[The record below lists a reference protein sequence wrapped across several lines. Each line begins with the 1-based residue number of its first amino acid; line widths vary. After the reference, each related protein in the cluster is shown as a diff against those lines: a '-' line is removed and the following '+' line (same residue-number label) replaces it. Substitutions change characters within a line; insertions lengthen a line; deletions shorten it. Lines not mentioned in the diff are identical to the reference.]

1 MTAMEKALER
11 IEEETMKNKGEV
23 GFNAALVYQI
33 DAISILEQFEIDL
46 LKELEEE
53 KLKQEY
59 ANK

>member
-23 GFNAALVYQI
+23 GFNAPLVYQI

-53 KLKQEY
+53 KLKQELC
-59 ANK
+59 